1 MFHAGRCI
9 VRMRMD
15 DEPSPRVDPAILQ
28 EERPMSVETKAVARR
43 FFAESASGAADAALI
58 APDLIYHGPPMI
70 GELRGRDAFVQV
82 LDLFRR
88 AFPGFTTTIEELVA
102 EGDLVA
108 VRHTHHGVHRGEFNG
123 IPPAGREIHVTGIE
137 IVRVRDGQVAEFW
150 HLDDFLT
157 LLQQLGALPA
167 PASA

>member
-1 MFHAGRCI
+1 
-9 VRMRMD
+9 
-15 DEPSPRVDPAILQ
+15 
-28 EERPMSVETKAVARR
+28 MSAETKAVARR
-43 FFAESASGAADAALI
+43 FFEEGASGTADEALI

-82 LDLFRR
+82 LGVFRR
-88 AFPGFTTTIEELVA
+88 AFPGFTTTIEEMVA

-108 VRHTHHGVHRGEFNG
+108 VRHTHHGLHRGEFNG
-123 IPPAGREIHVTGIE
+123 IPPTGREIHVTGIE

-157 LLQQLGALPA
+157 LLQQLGALSA
-167 PASA
+167 PANA